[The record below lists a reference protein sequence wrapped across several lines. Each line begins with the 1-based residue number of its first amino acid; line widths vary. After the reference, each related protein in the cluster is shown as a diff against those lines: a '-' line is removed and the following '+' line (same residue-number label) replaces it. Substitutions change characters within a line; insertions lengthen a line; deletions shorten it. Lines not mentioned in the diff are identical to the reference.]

1 MRLASIGSGLPHW
14 ARRLLLS
21 AVAVAVAL
29 TVALVVSRVE
39 TRQLRRNAIAN
50 LSAVAALKAGEIE
63 AWGAEREGDVEVAS
77 NIAAFA
83 SVLAAA
89 DTRRERGW
97 PLGPGTLVE
106 ALDRLESL
114 KRSYGYRDV
123 SLFDNKGEL
132 RLATDD
138 DPSLKSPRM
147 AGKIRSALVSRAAM
161 RNRPRWDDVDQLVVG
176 IGVIVPFGD
185 KAGSTLGAVV
195 LRVDPVRTL
204 WPLLAKWP
212 TDSRS
217 ATLSVI
223 LPGAGDGSALVVSG
237 RAHDGAGAVAIE
249 RRRLNLSLPVVEAM
263 AVAAGDGWVVANDVG
278 GAPVLAA
285 VRKPDRTNTTVV
297 AKMALAEV
305 EAPARR
311 DPWLAFGGVL
321 LLVGGVSAIARG
333 MVRRQT
339 ESQIA
344 TSEQKFRNIFEAMQ
358 EGYIASVM
366 DGTILL
372 VNPAAVAML
381 GYESPAEVVGKNMG
395 VDVFADPAER
405 GRIIETLKRKGTV
418 QAQPCLLRR
427 ANGEVFQIE
436 ANIRLVLDDQ
446 GRPFG
451 LEGIVRDMTAHYQR
465 QAELIRAREAAIEA
479 SAVKS
484 RFLAN
489 MSHEIRTPLNA
500 IVGLSHLLARER
512 LSAPHRDY
520 VDKIHTAAGMLMDV
534 INSVLDFSKIEAG
547 RMSVESRRFH
557 LDEVLEGVT
566 NVLALKAQEK
576 GLELLLLLDQDVPG
590 ALAGDPVRLGQVLT
604 NLTGN
609 AIKFTNEGEVVV
621 DVRLVER
628 VTEGVRVRFAVKDT
642 GIGLSSEQ
650 LSRLFQPFTQ
660 ADESPTRRFGG
671 TGLGL
676 VISRQLVELMG
687 GRLEVES
694 APGAGSTFAFE
705 LVLGIGAEAATATA
719 AHAPGVDVRGRR
731 VLLVDD
737 HETSRAVLGR
747 YLRELSFDAVSAASG
762 AEGLT
767 MLRDAERDGSPFD
780 LLLLDWRMPGLDG
793 LEVIR
798 RLRAAPP
805 LGKPPTIIMVTA
817 YGREEVEKQAQALG
831 VSGLIVKPVTR
842 SSLLDALADAFGSEP
857 ERLRL
862 SRARRPAAASPVFR
876 GARVLVVEDNAINRQ
891 VARELLEAA
900 GAVVSL
906 ANNGVE
912 ALAAIS
918 ADAVHLDAVLMDLQM
933 PEMDGY
939 EAARTIRKDPR
950 HDGLPIIAM
959 TAHAFEEERARCR
972 DAGMNA
978 HVSKPVDPD
987 ELFAVLG
994 RALGRSPAGALSRE
1008 AGAAPSAPGG
1018 APGVANL
1025 AEALPE
1031 VPGVDVATAL
1041 NRLGGNR
1048 KLYVRLLLDLTRDQ
1062 RDAAERIA
1070 SELAMGARDEAERRA
1085 HTLRGA
1091 AANLGADEVAAAAR
1105 AVEDAI
1111 HKAEA
1116 AAACET
1122 ALRRL
1127 AARLEAL
1134 SVAVL
1139 GRLAPPEGT
1148 QEPTPRG
1155 SSGTVADLR
1164 RLTTDLET
1172 LLEKRNLRAQDA
1184 LAKLKQAHLPAALRE
1199 ALAEI
1204 ELRVA
1209 ALEYGP
1215 AVDLLRH
1222 ATTRAGLIEGEAAH
1236 R

>member
-1 MRLASIGSGLPHW
+1 MASMGSGLPHW
-14 ARRLLLS
+14 ARRLVLS

-50 LSAVAALKAGEIE
+50 LSAIAALKAGEIE

-83 SVLAAA
+83 SVLARA

-97 PLGPGTLVE
+97 PLGPGALVE

-123 SLFDNKGEL
+123 SLFDDRGEL

-147 AGKIRSALVSRAAM
+147 AARVRSALVSRGAM
-161 RNRPRWDDVDQLVVG
+161 RNRPRWDDADQLVVG
-176 IGVIVPFGD
+176 IGVIVPFGAS
-185 KAGSTLGAVV
+185 AGSTLGAVV

-212 TDSRS
+212 TDSLS
-217 ATLSVI
+217 AALSVI
-223 LPGAGDGSALVVSG
+223 LPGPGDGSALVVSG
-237 RAHDGAGAVAIE
+237 RARDGGGAIE
-249 RRRLNLSLPVVEAM
+249 RRRFKLSLPVMEAM
-263 AVAAGDGWVVANDVG
+263 AVAAGDGWVVANDVDG
-278 GAPVLAA
+278 VPVLAA
-285 VRKPDRTNTTVV
+285 VRKPDRTNTMVV

-305 EAPARR
+305 DAPARR

-321 LLVGGVSAIARG
+321 LLMGGVFAIARG
-333 MVRRQT
+333 VVRRQT
-339 ESQIA
+339 ESTIA
-344 TSEQKFRNIFEAMQ
+344 TSEEKFRNIFEAMQ

-381 GYESPAEVVGKNMG
+381 GYRSSAEVVGKNMA
-395 VDVFADPAER
+395 VDVFADPQER
-405 GRIIETLKRKGTV
+405 ARIIETLKRKGTV

-520 VDKIHTAAGMLMDV
+520 VDKIHAAAGMLMDV

-547 RMSVESRRFH
+547 RMSIESRHFH

-566 NVLALKAQEK
+566 NLLALKAQEK
-576 GLELLLLLDQDVPG
+576 GLELLLSLDQNLPS
-590 ALAGDPVRLGQVLT
+590 ALSGDPLRLGQVLT

-609 AIKFTNEGEVVV
+609 AIKLTNEGEVVV

-628 VTEGVRVRFAVKDT
+628 IADGVRVRFAVRDT

-650 LSRLFQPFTQ
+650 LGRLFQPFTQ

-687 GRLEVES
+687 GRLEVDS
-694 APGAGSTFAFE
+694 APGAGSTFTFE
-705 LVLGIGAEAATATA
+705 LALGIGDETAAATAA
-719 AHAPGVDVRGRR
+719 LAPAFDVRGRR

-737 HETSRAVLGR
+737 HETSRAVLAR
-747 YLRELSFDAVSAASG
+747 YLRELSFDVVGAASG
-762 AEGLT
+762 TEGLA

-831 VSGLIVKPVTR
+831 VNELIVKPVTR
-842 SSLLDALADAFGSEP
+842 SSLLDAISDAFGREP
-857 ERLRL
+857 ARHRL
-862 SRARRPAAASPVFR
+862 SRPPRPAAASPAFR

-900 GAVVSL
+900 GAMVSL

-912 ALAAIS
+912 ALAAIG
-918 ADAVHLDAVLMDLQM
+918 ADGVQLDAVLMDLQM

-950 HDGLPIIAM
+950 HAGLPIIAM

-972 DAGMNA
+972 DAGMDA

-994 RALGRSPAGALSRE
+994 RALDRPPAGALPRH
-1008 AGAAPSAPGG
+1008 AVAPPAAPGEAPS
-1018 APGVANL
+1018 VANL
-1025 AEALPE
+1025 ADTLPG

-1062 RDAAERIA
+1062 RDASERIA
-1070 SELAMGARDEAERRA
+1070 RELAMGARDEAERRA

-1105 AVEDAI
+1105 AVEEAI
-1111 HKAEA
+1111 HKAEGV
-1116 AAACET
+1116 AACQA
-1122 ALRRL
+1122 ALRLL

-1134 SVAVL
+1134 STAVL
-1139 GRLAPPEGT
+1139 GRLAQPDGT
-1148 QEPTPRG
+1148 QAPTPLG
-1155 SSGTVADLR
+1155 PSGTVADLR
-1164 RLTTDLET
+1164 SLTADLET
-1172 LLEKRNLRAQDA
+1172 LLEKKNLRAQDA
-1184 LAKLKQAHLPAALRE
+1184 LARLKQVPLPAALQE
-1199 ALAEI
+1199 ALGEI
-1204 ELRVA
+1204 EVRVA

-1222 ATTRAGLIEGEAAH
+1222 ATTRAGLVEEEAVH
-1236 R
+1236 Q